1 MKNHRRKVLLTMML
15 IITLAVFGQQS
26 SNDHKKF
33 LGVWNCSKTNGI
45 YGNIKITESDGELYV
60 QVKTELDGIK
70 KAKAYV
76 NNGVLQWTFVNRINY
91 GKWKIGAQWHDG
103 YRPDM
108 IVVYHNDGSYGSNGD
123 HTGKYPQ
130 YYQGCTANKE
140 IEYVS
145 FKGEIKNGDMQIYF
159 LFGSDY
165 CSDNIPLFYQSS
177 LWVLYD
183 TYTNW

>member
-1 MKNHRRKVLLTMML
+1 M
-15 IITLAVFGQQS
+15 
-26 SNDHKKF
+26 
-33 LGVWNCSKTNGI
+33 
-45 YGNIKITESDGELYV
+45 
-60 QVKTELDGIK
+60 
-70 KAKAYV
+70 
-76 NNGVLQWTFVNRINY
+76 QWTFVNRINY
-91 GKWKIGAQWHDG
+91 GKRKIGAQWHDG

-123 HTGKYPQ
+123 YTGKYPQ

>member
-1 MKNHRRKVLLTMML
+1 
-15 IITLAVFGQQS
+15 
-26 SNDHKKF
+26 
-33 LGVWNCSKTNGI
+33 
-45 YGNIKITESDGELYV
+45 
-60 QVKTELDGIK
+60 
-70 KAKAYV
+70 
-76 NNGVLQWTFVNRINY
+76 
-91 GKWKIGAQWHDG
+91 
-103 YRPDM
+103 M

-165 CSDNIPLFYQSS
+165 YSDNIPLFTNRHSGFYTT
-177 LWVLYD
+177 LILTGD
-183 TYTNW
+183 TLTTFKSYLS